1 MTESEASLWLESKS
15 IRIRRSYS
23 QWEPTLVDFKL
34 IVEET
39 SGRIIGGQLV
49 STADYIEQMDVLSLA
64 ISKDLTVFDL
74 VEHSWLCLPGNTP
87 LVPFI
92 VEAAQEYIRQFYQV
106 DVEGVYAD

>member
-1 MTESEASLWLESKS
+1 MGTNFSRFQADC
-15 IRIRRSYS
+15 RRNE
-23 QWEPTLVDFKL
+23 WAHH
-34 IVEET
+34 
-39 SGRIIGGQLV
+39 RGQLV

-106 DVEGVYAD
+106 DGEGVYAD

>member
-1 MTESEASLWLESKS
+1 MRRACGWRVNRFGLEGRIASGNQL
-15 IRIRRSYS
+15 
-23 QWEPTLVDFKL
+23 LVDFKL

-106 DVEGVYAD
+106 DGEGVYAD